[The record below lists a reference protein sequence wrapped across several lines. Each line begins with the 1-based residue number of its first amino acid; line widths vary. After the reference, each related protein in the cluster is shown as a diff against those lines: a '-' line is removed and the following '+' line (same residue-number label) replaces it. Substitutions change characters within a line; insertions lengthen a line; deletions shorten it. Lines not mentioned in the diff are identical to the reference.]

1 MEGRKISMVIS
12 IFQITRPEYISKTF
26 RLPKELLRQMEETA
40 QRQGVSLNSL
50 VVQCCDYA
58 LRNLEREPSP
68 E

>member
-1 MEGRKISMVIS
+1 MIKDILQME
-12 IFQITRPEYISKTF
+12 ED
-26 RLPKELLRQMEETA
+26 LLRQMEETA

-58 LRNLEREPSP
+58 LRNLERETSP

>member
-1 MEGRKISMVIS
+1 MVIAM
-12 IFQITRPEYISKTF
+12 FQITRPEYISKTF

-58 LRNLEREPSP
+58 LRNLERETSP